1 MADHVTPAMWF
12 ETNLLLLLAALSLE
26 AVFGYPQPLYARI
39 AHPVVWVGAM
49 LERAERR
56 WNRPTLPDRRRRLN
70 GACCVLLVVV
80 PALAVA
86 ASLQGAA
93 MLWAPWWAGALGL
106 AVLAASLPAQRS
118 LYRHVAAVRDGL
130 DSGGLAAG
138 RDRVRHVV
146 GRDPASLDEAGVARA
161 AIESLAE
168 NFSDGVVAPS
178 LWCAVLGLPGAV
190 AYKAVNTADSMIGHR
205 DSRYRDFGRFAA
217 RLDDLVNL
225 PASRLA
231 AWWIVLAA
239 ATVPG
244 ASPGGALRAVRR
256 DATRHRSPNAGWPE
270 AALAGALG
278 LRLGGPR
285 QYAGRRVEDRWMG
298 DGRAEA
304 TPGDIG
310 RALAL
315 YRRACAIQLAAVA
328 LALLA
333 IAPWR

>member
-1 MADHVTPAMWF
+1 M
-12 ETNLLLLLAALSLE
+12 
-26 AVFGYPQPLYARI
+26 
-39 AHPVVWVGAM
+39 
-49 LERAERR
+49 
-56 WNRPTLPDRRRRLN
+56 
-70 GACCVLLVVV
+70 
-80 PALAVA
+80 
-86 ASLQGAA
+86 
-93 MLWAPWWAGALGL
+93 
-106 AVLAASLPAQRS
+106 
-118 LYRHVAAVRDGL
+118 

-178 LWCAVLGLPGAV
+178 LWCAVLGLPGAA
-190 AYKAVNTADSMIGHR
+190 AYKAVNTADSMIGHQN
-205 DSRYRDFGRFAA
+205 SRYRDFGRFAA

-278 LRLGGPR
+278 LRLGGSQAVRGPQGR
-285 QYAGRRVEDRWMG
+285 GLVDGRRSRRGDAGRHRPGARPLPPRLRDPARRRRPRFARYRAMAISRSMSRYASRW
-298 DGRAEA
+298 
-304 TPGDIG
+304 
-310 RALAL
+310 
-315 YRRACAIQLAAVA
+315 AARPSSVFSTS
-328 LALLA
+328 
-333 IAPWR
+333 AP